1 MNWRM
6 KIFLEQKRILLV
18 MYIVSN
24 GVQQTYITIVNDTMT
39 TASTRNTAYSDVWFV
54 INAINTA
61 ITNTTTYS
69 YSD

>member
-6 KIFLEQKRILLV
+6 EIFLGQKCILLV

-24 GVQQTYITIVNDTMT
+24 GVQQTTVVSDTMT